1 VTAIYRALIS
11 FGKGWSMPDEDRRLT
26 LHFCQT
32 SASALQ
38 AAAAVFG
45 GMIINN
51 DLRLGARHRPQAD
64 RDKQKNQG

>member
-1 VTAIYRALIS
+1 
-11 FGKGWSMPDEDRRLT
+11 MPDEDRRLT
-26 LHFCQT
+26 PHFCPT

-45 GMIINN
+45 SMIINN

-64 RDKQKNQG
+64 RDKQRIRDKT